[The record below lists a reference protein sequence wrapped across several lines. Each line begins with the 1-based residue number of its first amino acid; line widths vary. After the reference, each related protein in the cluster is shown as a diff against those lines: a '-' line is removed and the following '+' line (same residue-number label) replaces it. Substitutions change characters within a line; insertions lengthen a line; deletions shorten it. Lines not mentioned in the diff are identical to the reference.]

1 MTITE
6 KLNKVTSVPMYAT
19 IAPIV
24 MPPYAV
30 YSYSR
35 FPCDHGD
42 DECNTDIY
50 NVLINLYCKSG
61 IESTKDNLIRD
72 MENKGFVFNQCA
84 NTMLDATGYYNTPL
98 TFKIYINRED
108 N

>member
-6 KLNKVTSVPMYAT
+6 KVNEVTSVPMYAT
-19 IAPIV
+19 IAPSV
-24 MPPYAV
+24 MPPY
-30 YSYSR
+30 
-35 FPCDHGD
+35 DHGD

-98 TFKIYINRED
+98 TFKIYINREE
-108 N
+108 